1 MKKYNFDDLVENF
14 DLNKFIKYLD
24 KQCNYRQ
31 KQTEIKYKHSCLINF
46 FNVIKP
52 IFYYGPVAQL
62 VRAHHS

>member
-31 KQTEIKYKHSCLINF
+31 KQTEIKYKHSSLINF
-46 FNVIKP
+46 FNDIEPK
-52 IFYYGPVAQL
+52 FY
-62 VRAHHS
+62 